1 MPHAFLCLGP
11 GHGRIL
17 TTVVPGGLDDFM
29 AEVETKGFKIPQDIQ
44 QLMEMAASHGHAF
57 IGPPLTP

>member
-1 MPHAFLCLGP
+1 M
-11 GHGRIL
+11 L

-29 AEVETKGFKIPQDIQ
+29 AEVESKGFRIPQDMQ
-44 QLMEMAASHGHAF
+44 QMMDIAASHGHAF

>member
-1 MPHAFLCLGP
+1 
-11 GHGRIL
+11 
-17 TTVVPGGLDDFM
+17 M
-29 AEVETKGFKIPQDIQ
+29 AEVEAKAFKIPQDIQ